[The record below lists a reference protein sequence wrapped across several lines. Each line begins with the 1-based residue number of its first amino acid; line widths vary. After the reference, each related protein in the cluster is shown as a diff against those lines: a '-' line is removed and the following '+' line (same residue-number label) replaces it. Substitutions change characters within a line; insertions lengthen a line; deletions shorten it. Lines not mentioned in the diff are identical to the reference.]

1 MANAK
6 ISALP
11 IATELQGSELIA
23 TVQNGY
29 TKQTTVSKIKN
40 YFVSTDITAEAGV
53 DVDLNQS
60 IYDDTFMFKIS
71 WSGGNGTAV
80 YTLPDAVSHANRLIR
95 FISDST
101 FNSQD
106 HFDITP
112 AVGQNLDGSTNAYR
126 INKPYEGIAIWSD
139 GTEWFVIQKKA

>member
-6 ISALP
+6 ISSLP

-23 TVQNGY
+23 TVQNGV
-29 TKQTTVSKIKN
+29 TKQTTVTEIKN
-40 YFVSTDITAEAGV
+40 YFVATHITAEPDV

-60 IYDDTFMFKIS
+60 IYDDTFMFKVS
-71 WSGGNGTAV
+71 WSGENGQAR
-80 YTLPDAVSHANRLIR
+80 YTLPDAVTHANRLIR

-101 FNSQD
+101 FASAD

-112 AVGQNLDGSTNAYR
+112 AVGQNLDGSVNAYR

-139 GTEWFVIQKKA
+139 GVEWFVIQKKA

>member
-1 MANAK
+1 MANSK

-11 IATELQGSELIA
+11 IATGIQGDELIA
-23 TVQNGY
+23 TVQNGD
-29 TKQTTVSKIKN
+29 TKQTTVSKFKN

-71 WSGGNGTAV
+71 WTGGNGTSV
-80 YTLPDAVSHANRLIR
+80 CTLPDAVSHANRKIR

-101 FNSQD
+101 FSSQD
-106 HFDITP
+106 HLDVTP
-112 AVGQNLDGSTNAYR
+112 AAGQTLDGSSNAYR
-126 INKPYEGIAIWSD
+126 INKDYEGIAIWSD
-139 GTEWFVIQKKA
+139 GVEWFIIQKKA

>member
-1 MANAK
+1 MANSK

-11 IATELQGSELIA
+11 IATELQGIELIP
-23 TVQNGY
+23 TVQNGD
-29 TKQTTVSKIKN
+29 TKQTTVSKLKN

-53 DVDLNQS
+53 NVDLNAS
-60 IYDDTFMFKIS
+60 IYEDTFMFKLS
-71 WSGGNGTAV
+71 WTGSNGTAV
-80 YTLPDAVSHANRLIR
+80 YTLPDAVTHENRLIR

-101 FNSQD
+101 FTSAD

-112 AVGQNLDGSTNAYR
+112 AVGQTLDGSSNAYR

>member
-11 IATELQGSELIA
+11 IATELQGSELIPA
-23 TVQNGY
+23 VQNGD
-29 TKQTTVSKIKN
+29 TKQTTVSKLKN
-40 YFVSTDITAEAGV
+40 YFVSTDITVEAGV

-60 IYDDTFMFKIS
+60 IYDDTFMFKLS
-71 WSGGNGTAV
+71 WTGGNGTAV
-80 YTLPDAVSHANRLIR
+80 YTLPDAVAHANRKIR

-101 FNSQD
+101 FSSQD
-106 HFDITP
+106 HVDITP
-112 AVGQNLDGSTNAYR
+112 AAGQTLDGSSNAYR

-139 GTEWFVIQKKA
+139 GVEWFVIQKKA